1 MVYRGENYST
11 DSTLQAAYLW
21 AVAMAEADANQGQV
35 FMGMKTPYI
44 AQAACNTTTYL
55 IGGMAVDS
63 GIIRG

>member
-1 MVYRGENYST
+1 MVYRDENYST

-21 AVAMAEADANQGQV
+21 AEGKMEADANQV
-35 FMGMKTPYI
+35 LDIVCIKTPHI

>member
-1 MVYRGENYST
+1 MVYRDENYST

-44 AQAACNTTTYL
+44 V
-55 IGGMAVDS
+55 GPE
-63 GIIRG
+63 

>member
-1 MVYRGENYST
+1 MVYRDENYST

-21 AVAMAEADANQGQV
+21 AVAMARADANQV
-35 FMGMKTPYI
+35 PDIVCVKTPHI

>member
-1 MVYRGENYST
+1 MVYRDENYST

-21 AVAMAEADANQGQV
+21 AVGMAEADANQAHTIV
-35 FMGMKTPYI
+35 DMKTPYI
-44 AQAACNTTTYL
+44 AQAACNTTKYL